1 MARERY
7 LRGISEEELRPD
19 PKPIEQPWT
28 PKSWLE
34 NFWYHHKV
42 GILIGG
48 FTLIALVIL
57 IVQTATR
64 ERPDYT
70 AVLVT
75 ENALLSEEVAYLEQV
90 LAQYG
95 EDVNGDGEIVVQIN
109 NLFLGGKQ
117 YANQDANAQSL
128 QMQLITGDTLLYL
141 YEPAYEERLTAVG
154 RDNAHCF
161 LTELSLSAKG
171 MCDNKLSWN
180 WAGHTRREQ
189 DVILANFPKE
199 LCFGVRYAVPD
210 DEKSAQEYA
219 QIIKLLEAFATEQP
233 TAQ

>member
-19 PKPIEQPWT
+19 SRPILQPQT

-42 GILIGG
+42 GILVGG

-57 IVQTATR
+57 VVHTVTR

-75 ENALLSEEVAYLEQV
+75 ENALLPDEVTYLEQV
-90 LAQYG
+90 LVQYG

-117 YANQDANAQSL
+117 YANQDVNAQSL
-128 QMQLITGDTLLYL
+128 QMQLITGDTLLYI
-141 YEPAYEERLTAVG
+141 YEPTYEERLTAVG

-161 LTELSLSAKG
+161 LTELSFSAEG
-171 MCDNKLSWN
+171 VRDNNLSWN
-180 WAGHTRREQ
+180 WVGHPAREQ
-189 DVILANFPKE
+189 DAILATFPQD

-210 DEKSAQEYA
+210 NEGSAEKYEQVT
-219 QIIKLLEAFATEQP
+219 KLLEAFATEQP
-233 TAQ
+233 TAK

>member
-189 DVILANFPKE
+189 DVILVNFPKE

>member
-19 PKPIEQPWT
+19 PRSIEQPKT

-34 NFWYHHKV
+34 NFWYHHKIGV
-42 GILIGG
+42 LIGS
-48 FTLIALVIL
+48 FALVALTIL
-57 IVQTATR
+57 IVSTVTR

-90 LAQYG
+90 LAEYG
-95 EDVNGDGEIVVQIN
+95 EDVNGDGEVVVAIN
-109 NLFLGGKQ
+109 NLFLGGKV
-117 YANQDANAQSL
+117 YANQDTNAQAL
-128 QMQLITGDTLLYL
+128 QMQLVTGDTLLYL
-141 YEPAYEERLTAVG
+141 YEPTYEERLTAVG

-161 LTELSLSAKG
+161 LTELSLSAEG
-171 MCDNKLSWN
+171 ISDNKLSWN

-189 DVILANFPKE
+189 DVILETFPKD
-199 LCFGVRYAVPD
+199 LRFGVRYAVPD
-210 DEKSAQEYA
+210 NEESAEKQAQV
-219 QIIKLLEAFATEQP
+219 IKLLEAFATEQP
-233 TAQ
+233 TAK

>member
-19 PKPIEQPWT
+19 PKPILQPQT

-42 GILIGG
+42 GIMIASV
-48 FTLIALVIL
+48 TLVALVVI
-57 IVQTATR
+57 IVQTVTR
-64 ERPDYT
+64 VHPDYT

-75 ENALLSEEVAYLEQV
+75 ENALMSEEVAYLEKV
-90 LAQYG
+90 LADYG
-95 EDVNGDGEIVVQIN
+95 EDVNGDGEVVVDVN
-109 NLFLGGKQ
+109 NLFLGGKG
-117 YANQDANAQSL
+117 YANQDTNAQAL
-128 QMQLITGDTLLYL
+128 QKQLITGDTLLYL
-141 YEPAYEERLTAVG
+141 YEPTYEERLTAVG

-161 LTELSLSAKG
+161 LTEIPFAVDG
-171 MCDNKLSWN
+171 VRENKLSWN

-189 DVILANFPKE
+189 DALLAIFPKD

-210 DEKSAQEYA
+210 DEKSAAEYT
-219 QIIKLLEAFATEQP
+219 QIMKLLEAFASEKP
-233 TAQ
+233 MKK